1 MLHQNKHSD
10 QTEQVQTMKKNSFTG
25 LSLTVMSAAV
35 FFVLLVFSLSAAN
48 KQAKRLYS
56 SIHKHTR
63 FISAISSVT
72 KSAPFSNT
80 ESGAFVNELAISVC
94 TPVTPDTKATP
105 PVKPASVDPEDSAA
119 ELSAE
124 QQSGKAGSTSKCK
137 DATAP
142 AAPGSN
148 SANNKNKAT
157 PFSNKSKMHGVQKH
171 FGVGLRFTI

>member
-1 MLHQNKHSD
+1 MLHQNKHTD
-10 QTEQVQTMKKNSFTG
+10 QKEQVQKMKKNSFAG
-25 LSLTVMSAAV
+25 FSLTVISAAV
-35 FFVLLVFSLSAAN
+35 FFVLLVFSLQTAN

-72 KSAPFSNT
+72 KSAPFSIT
-80 ESGAFVNELAISVC
+80 ESAAVMNESVLSVC
-94 TPVTPDTKATP
+94 TPVTPDTKAKP
-105 PVKPASVDPEDSAA
+105 PVKPDTVDPEDSAA
-119 ELSAE
+119 EQSAD
-124 QQSGKAGSTSKCK
+124 QKSGKAGTSKCK
-137 DATAP
+137 DVTAP

-148 SANNKNKAT
+148 SGNNKNKAT